1 MIFFS
6 FYKNQKIRK
15 MKYDPVR
22 IWNEEKYLNT
32 AAIKCRYDML
42 NTNKESMKSGIEI
55 GSHWKKNTPYPIMDD
70 DLVENKIK
78 LEDKSIKELNKRN
91 EEIIG
96 GINKSNLI
104 GYLDNIDHTTEMTNA
119 LKQIKNI
126 YKEQL
131 GKKENSK
138 ESIYCTPKRSSA
150 FKSNRMKLVGNSIIS
165 NNVNKSSFITQR
177 EIKNNCNSKGIIK
190 KIYDIKPITS
200 TTEKKSCVFS
210 GLDKSNNGSSSCIN
224 THLKTETTYD
234 GNNNNSMNETN
245 NYKNIVTTEEAKCI
259 NELKLN
265 QNFPN
270 VKGSKIDF
278 SKIERR
284 GNKISNLQILLG
296 EHLDSKDKNKT
307 NNTPKQGISLKKHP
321 RHLFYKSIRLK
332 YIKPKNDHLSNSL
345 NTYLSYKKNKINK
358 NTHFPERLYSMN
370 YQYENNQ
377 KEMEITEENVE
388 HLEKEINNQYFIMR
402 NNVDEIFD
410 KFIPE
415 KNNKSENN
423 YDEIIDY
430 L

>member
-1 MIFFS
+1 
-6 FYKNQKIRK
+6 

-42 NTNKESMKSGIEI
+42 NANKESMKSGIEI

-70 DLVENKIK
+70 DLVENKTK
-78 LEDKSIKELNKRN
+78 LEDKSIQELNKRN
-91 EEIIG
+91 EEIIVD
-96 GINKSNLI
+96 INKSNLI

-131 GKKENSK
+131 GKKENNK
-138 ESIYCTPKRSSA
+138 LRIYGTPKKSIA
-150 FKSNRMKLVGNSIIS
+150 FKSNRMKLVGNSVIS
-165 NNVNKSSFITQR
+165 NNVNKSSFITQK
-177 EIKNNCNSKGIIK
+177 EIKNNCNSKGILK

-200 TTEKKSCVFS
+200 TNEKKSCVFPE
-210 GLDKSNNGSSSCIN
+210 LDNANNGTCSYIN
-224 THLKTETTYD
+224 THLNTDTTYD
-234 GNNNNSMNETN
+234 GDKNNSMNDVNHSTN
-245 NYKNIVTTEEAKCI
+245 NYINLITTEESKCI
-259 NELKLN
+259 TELTPKQKLKNE
-265 QNFPN
+265 N
-270 VKGSKIDF
+270 VNESKIDF
-278 SKIERR
+278 SKIQRR

-296 EHLDSKDKNKT
+296 DQLDSKEKNKV
-307 NNTPKQGISLKKHP
+307 NITPKPGISLKKHP

-332 YIKPKNDHLSNSL
+332 YIKPKNEHLSNSM
-345 NTYLSYKKNKINK
+345 NNYQNYQKNKINK

-377 KEMEITEENVE
+377 KEMEITEENIE
-388 HLEKEINNQYFIMR
+388 NLEKEINNQYFLMR
-402 NNVDEIFD
+402 SNVDEIFD
-410 KFIPE
+410 KYNAD

-423 YDEIIDY
+423 YEEIIEY